1 MSRLHRDVQ
10 AEKELAITGG
20 PEAHLPDE
28 KGATKTSSSDHQY
41 DGTRDEFDDDGA
53 EYPTEEELEKLR
65 HVPYGA
71 SA

>member
-20 PEAHLPDE
+20 AEAHLPE
-28 KGATKTSSSDHQY
+28 KEADKTSSSDHQY
-41 DGTRDEFDDDGA
+41 DGTHDDFVDDGA
-53 EYPTEEELEKLR
+53 EYPTEQELENLR

-71 SA
+71 ST